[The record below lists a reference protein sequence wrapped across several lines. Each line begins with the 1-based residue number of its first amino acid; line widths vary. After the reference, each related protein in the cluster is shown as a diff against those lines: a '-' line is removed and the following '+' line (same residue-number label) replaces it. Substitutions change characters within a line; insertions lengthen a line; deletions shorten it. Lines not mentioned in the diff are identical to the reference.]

1 MTELSTAILALLC
14 FGSGAYALFLLWR
27 NRSDREV
34 EERLGELV
42 DRAPPRG
49 KSVSPFGS
57 WPDSTRYLPEFAR
70 TRLYQAGI
78 EFSADRLTAL
88 AFFAFCLWVA
98 IALLLSFFV
107 STLLVLSMILV
118 VAAVVDY
125 RARQRMNA
133 LSDAMLG
140 YFDRVRQLL
149 VVGNS
154 LSVALSRA
162 TQSSPPIIVEFFSP
176 TMRRIANGAGVT
188 ESIGQLAD
196 ELDLYELRL
205 FGAAVETNLR
215 FGGSLTAILANLIEN
230 IRRRAAVL
238 REVRV
243 STSQIRASAWVLGL
257 LPMVVAS
264 VVMVQSPDYVRWFID
279 NPSGRTLLI
288 YCAVSQVLGAIVMR
302 GVVKS
307 TSY

>member
-1 MTELSTAILALLC
+1 
-14 FGSGAYALFLLWR
+14 
-27 NRSDREV
+27 
-34 EERLGELV
+34 
-42 DRAPPRG
+42 
-49 KSVSPFGS
+49 
-57 WPDSTRYLPEFAR
+57 
-70 TRLYQAGI
+70 
-78 EFSADRLTAL
+78 
-88 AFFAFCLWVA
+88 VA

>member
-1 MTELSTAILALLC
+1 MAGFSTAILALLC
-14 FGSGAYALFLLWR
+14 LGSGACALFLLWR
-27 NRSDREV
+27 SRRDREV
-34 EERLGELV
+34 EERLGALV
-42 DRAPPRG
+42 ARSPAVAKP
-49 KSVSPFGS
+49 SSPFGS

-78 EFSADRLTAL
+78 ELSADRLTAF
-88 AFFAFCLWVA
+88 AFLTFCLWIA
-98 IALLLSFFV
+98 ISLLFTFFV
-107 STLLVLSMILV
+107 STLLVLSVVLV
-118 VAAVVDY
+118 IAAVVDY
-125 RARQRMNA
+125 RARQRMNT

-162 TQSSPPIIVEFFSP
+162 TQSSPPIIVQFFSP

-230 IRRRAAVL
+230 IRRRAAVM

-257 LPMVVAS
+257 LPMIVAS

-279 NPSGRTLLI
+279 NPSGQTLLI
-288 YCAVSQVLGAIVMR
+288 YCAVSQVLGAVMMR

>member
-264 VVMVQSPDYVRWFID
+264 VVMVQSPDYIRWFID

>member
-1 MTELSTAILALLC
+1 MAGFSTVILALLC
-14 FGSGAYALFLLWR
+14 LGSGAYALFLLWR
-27 NRSDREV
+27 SRRDREV

-42 DRAPPRG
+42 ARSSAVT
-49 KSVSPFGS
+49 KVKLPFGS

-70 TRLYQAGI
+70 TRLHQAGI
-78 EFSADRLTAL
+78 ELSADRLTAL
-88 AFFAFCLWVA
+88 AFFTFCLWVA
-98 IALLLSFFV
+98 ISFLLSFFV
-107 STLLVLSMILV
+107 STLLTLSIVLV
-118 VAAVVDY
+118 VAAMVDY
-125 RARQRMNA
+125 RARRRMNS

-162 TQSSPPIIVEFFSP
+162 TQSSPPIVVEFFSP

-279 NPSGRTLLI
+279 NPSGQTLLI
-288 YCAVSQVLGAIVMR
+288 YCAVSQVLGAVMMR

>member
-1 MTELSTAILALLC
+1 MAGFSTVILALLC
-14 FGSGAYALFLLWR
+14 LGSGACALFLLWR
-27 NRSDREV
+27 NRREREV

-42 DRAPPRG
+42 ARSPAVT
-49 KSVSPFGS
+49 KAKLPFGS

-78 EFSADRLTAL
+78 ELSADRLTAL
-88 AFFAFCLWVA
+88 AFFTFCLWVA
-98 IALLLSFFV
+98 ISLLLSFFV
-107 STLLVLSMILV
+107 STLLTLSIALV
-118 VAAVVDY
+118 IAAVVDY

-162 TQSSPPIIVEFFSP
+162 TQSSPPIVVEFFSP

-279 NPSGRTLLI
+279 NPSGQTLLI
-288 YCAVSQVLGAIVMR
+288 YCAVSQVLGAVMMR

>member
-1 MTELSTAILALLC
+1 
-14 FGSGAYALFLLWR
+14 
-27 NRSDREV
+27 
-34 EERLGELV
+34 
-42 DRAPPRG
+42 
-49 KSVSPFGS
+49 
-57 WPDSTRYLPEFAR
+57 
-70 TRLYQAGI
+70 
-78 EFSADRLTAL
+78 
-88 AFFAFCLWVA
+88 
-98 IALLLSFFV
+98 
-107 STLLVLSMILV
+107 
-118 VAAVVDY
+118 
-125 RARQRMNA
+125 
-133 LSDAMLG
+133 
-140 YFDRVRQLL
+140 
-149 VVGNS
+149 
-154 LSVALSRA
+154 
-162 TQSSPPIIVEFFSP
+162 
-176 TMRRIANGAGVT
+176 VT

-257 LPMVVAS
+257 LPMIVAS

-288 YCAVSQVLGAIVMR
+288 YCAVSQVLGAVMMR

>member
-1 MTELSTAILALLC
+1 MTEFSTAIVALLC
-14 FGSGAYALFLLWR
+14 LGLGACALFLLWR
-27 NRSDREV
+27 NRRDGEV
-34 EERLGELV
+34 RERLDRLV
-42 DRAPPRG
+42 ERSSSTSR
-49 KSVSPFGS
+49 VSS
-57 WPDSTRYLPEFAR
+57 SLVAWPDSTFYLPEFAR
-70 TRLYQAGI
+70 ARLYQAGI
-78 EFSADRLTAL
+78 ELTADRLTAL
-88 AFFAFCLWVA
+88 CFFALCTWITGIL
-98 IALLLSFFV
+98 ILGFFV
-107 STLLVLSMILV
+107 STLVVLSAILV
-118 VAAVVDY
+118 VVAIVDY

-162 TQSSPPIIVEFFSP
+162 TQSSPPVVVEFFSP

-188 ESIGQLAD
+188 DSVNQLAD

-205 FGAAVETNLR
+205 FGAVVETNLR

-230 IRRRAAVL
+230 IRRRASVM

-257 LPMVVAS
+257 LPMLVAS
-264 VVMVQSPDYVRWFID
+264 VVFLQSPDYVRWFIE
-279 NPSGRTLLI
+279 NPSGPTLLI
-288 YCAVSQVLGAIVMR
+288 YCAVSQVLGAFMMR
-302 GVVKS
+302 AVIKT

>member
-1 MTELSTAILALLC
+1 
-14 FGSGAYALFLLWR
+14 
-27 NRSDREV
+27 
-34 EERLGELV
+34 
-42 DRAPPRG
+42 
-49 KSVSPFGS
+49 
-57 WPDSTRYLPEFAR
+57 
-70 TRLYQAGI
+70 
-78 EFSADRLTAL
+78 
-88 AFFAFCLWVA
+88 
-98 IALLLSFFV
+98 
-107 STLLVLSMILV
+107 
-118 VAAVVDY
+118 
-125 RARQRMNA
+125 
-133 LSDAMLG
+133 
-140 YFDRVRQLL
+140 

>member
-1 MTELSTAILALLC
+1 MTAFSSTIVALLC
-14 FGSGAYALFLLWR
+14 FALGAYALFLLR
-27 NRSDREV
+27 RSRREREV
-34 EERLGELV
+34 AERLGSLV
-42 DRAPPRG
+42 DASP
-49 KSVSPFGS
+49 SVPKPASALVA
-57 WPDSTRYLPEFAR
+57 WPDSTFYLPEIAR
-70 TRLYQAGI
+70 ARLYQAGI
-78 EFSADRLTAL
+78 ELTADRLTAL
-88 AFFAFCLWVA
+88 LFLAFCIWVTVTL
-98 IALLLSFFV
+98 IFGVFV
-107 STLLVLSMILV
+107 ATLLVLSALLV
-118 VAAVVDY
+118 VVAIVDY
-125 RARQRMNA
+125 RARQRMNI

-162 TQSSPPIIVEFFSP
+162 TQSSPPIVVEFFSP

-188 ESIGQLAD
+188 ESINQLAD

-205 FGAAVETNLR
+205 FGTAVETNLR

-230 IRRRAAVL
+230 IRRRAAVV

-264 VVMVQSPDYVRWFID
+264 VVFIQSPDYVRWFID
-279 NPSGRTLLI
+279 NPAGQTLLI
-288 YCAVSQVLGAIVMR
+288 YCAVSQVLGAFMMR
-302 GVVKS
+302 AVVKT
-307 TSY
+307 TSF

>member
-1 MTELSTAILALLC
+1 MAGFLTVILALLC
-14 FGSGAYALFLLWR
+14 LGSGAYALFLLWR
-27 NRSDREV
+27 SRYDREV
-34 EERLGELV
+34 EERLEELV
-42 DRAPPRG
+42 ARSPAVAKP
-49 KSVSPFGS
+49 SSPFGS
-57 WPDSTRYLPEFAR
+57 WPDSTRYLPAFAR

-78 EFSADRLTAL
+78 ELSADRLTAL
-88 AFFAFCLWVA
+88 SFFAFCLWIA
-98 IALLLSFFV
+98 ISLLFTFFV
-107 STLLVLSMILV
+107 STLLVLSVVLV
-118 VAAVVDY
+118 IAAVVDY
-125 RARQRMNA
+125 RARQRMNT
-133 LSDAMLG
+133 LSDALLG

-257 LPMVVAS
+257 LPMIVAS

-288 YCAVSQVLGAIVMR
+288 YCAVSQVLGAVMMR

>member
-1 MTELSTAILALLC
+1 MAGFSTVILALLC
-14 FGSGAYALFLLWR
+14 LGSGAYALFLLWR
-27 NRSDREV
+27 SRRDREV

-42 DRAPPRG
+42 ARSSAVT
-49 KSVSPFGS
+49 KVKLPFGS

-70 TRLYQAGI
+70 TRLHQAGI
-78 EFSADRLTAL
+78 ELSADRLTAL
-88 AFFAFCLWVA
+88 VFFTFCLWVA
-98 IALLLSFFV
+98 ISFLLSFFV
-107 STLLVLSMILV
+107 STLLTLSIVLV
-118 VAAVVDY
+118 VAAMVDY
-125 RARQRMNA
+125 RARRRMNS

-162 TQSSPPIIVEFFSP
+162 TQSSPPIVVEFFSP

-279 NPSGRTLLI
+279 NPSGQTLLI
-288 YCAVSQVLGAIVMR
+288 YCAVSQVLGAVMMR